1 MQCVWWHLCRVW
13 CSNMLFMLER
23 ARFLPV
29 WKQAWMLQRL
39 DQLVISN
46 SCSNSFRTEAFL
58 CFYIF
63 SMVGYLNSK
72 KIAIKSAM
80 SNKKGYFVICHFF
93 LLCSDI
99 LKDNQVIM
107 PSYRCSSI
115 KNTVW
120 VYVLQETTTNYFVIV
135 ILYTVRKPVP
145 VNFQ

>member
-1 MQCVWWHLCRVW
+1 
-13 CSNMLFMLER
+13 
-23 ARFLPV
+23 
-29 WKQAWMLQRL
+29 
-39 DQLVISN
+39 
-46 SCSNSFRTEAFL
+46 
-58 CFYIF
+58 
-63 SMVGYLNSK
+63 MVGYLNSK

-80 SNKKGYFVICHFF
+80 SNKKSYFVICHFF
-93 LLCSDI
+93 LLCPDI